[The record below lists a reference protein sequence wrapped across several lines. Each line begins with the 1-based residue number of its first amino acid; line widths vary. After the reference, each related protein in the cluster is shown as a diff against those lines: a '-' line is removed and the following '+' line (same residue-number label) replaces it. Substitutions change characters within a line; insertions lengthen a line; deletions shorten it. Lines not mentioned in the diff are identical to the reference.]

1 LLAVCGRYP
10 AVVDADEVSRLHELD
25 RTHWLHPQ
33 GDLDAP
39 PGNIPRLLLTRGE
52 GALVTDAEGRTYLDG
67 LASLWNVNV
76 GHGREELA
84 EAAAAQMRELAYTS
98 AYGGFGTAPAIRL
111 ATKLAELAPGD
122 LEVTFFASGGA
133 EANDTAYKIARLYQD
148 LRGEPQR
155 VKIVSRLRDYHGLT
169 FGAMGATGLPSFWNH
184 FGPVAPG
191 FLHAPAPDPYRYEGE
206 GSAGVAYAEALER
219 VVLEA
224 GPETVAAVV
233 VEPVQGAGGVIVP
246 PADYLPL
253 LRKICDRHGLLLI
266 ADEVITGFGRTG
278 RWFGVENWGVLP
290 DLLIFAKGVTSGY
303 LPLSGVML
311 TRRVNDVLRTLKG
324 AFAHGFT
331 YSGHATAC
339 AVALRNLQILEEE
352 RLVERVAE
360 KGKRLLAGLQEL
372 RRHEIVG
379 DVRGIGLLAAVEL
392 VRDRA
397 SKESFEGAP
406 ATARKVWLR
415 AMGEGVIV
423 RSISP
428 GDVIAIC
435 PPFIISDEQIDRL
448 LAVLDGAI
456 AAVGREAA
464 ASPA

>member
-1 LLAVCGRYP
+1 M
-10 AVVDADEVSRLHELD
+10 DADEVSRLLELD

-39 PGNIPRLLLTRGE
+39 PGSIPQLLLASGS
-52 GALVTDAEGRTYLDG
+52 GATVTDAEGRTYIDG

-76 GHGREELA
+76 GHGRAELA
-84 EAAAAQMRELAYTS
+84 EAAAEQMRELAYTS
-98 AYGGFGTAPAIRL
+98 AYGGFSTAPAINL
-111 ATKLAELAPGD
+111 AAKLAELAPGD

-148 LRGEPQR
+148 LRGEPKR
-155 VKIVSRLRDYHGLT
+155 TKIVSRLRDYHGLT
-169 FGAMGATGLPSFWNH
+169 YGAMGATGLPVFWNH
-184 FGPVAPG
+184 FGPAAPG
-191 FLHAPAPDPYRYEGE
+191 FLHAPAPDPYRFDGE
-206 GSAGVAYAEALER
+206 GSPGAEYAEALEK

-246 PADYLPL
+246 PADYLPR
-253 LRKICDRHGLLLI
+253 LRQICDRHGLLLI

-278 RWFGVENWGVLP
+278 RWFGVENWGVVP

-311 TRRVNDVLRTLKG
+311 TRGVHDVLRSLKG
-324 AFAHGFT
+324 SFTHGFT

-352 RLVERVAE
+352 RLVERAAAL
-360 KGKRLLAGLQEL
+360 GRRLLDRLQEV

-392 VRDRA
+392 VRDRT

-406 ATARKVWLR
+406 ATARRVSLQ
-415 AMGEGVIV
+415 AMSEGVIV
-423 RSISP
+423 RAISP

-435 PPFIISDEQIDRL
+435 PPFVISDEQFDRL
-448 LAVLDGAI
+448 VEVLDSSI
-456 AAVGREAA
+456 AAVSQELATRSA
-464 ASPA
+464 